1 MSLLKETDP
10 EIVNFKMYIY
20 WVSKAGFDPI
30 QLMRA
35 NPGCFKMWHV
45 KDMDHTPQNDFTEV
59 GSGVIN
65 YKEIFKMKKISVM
78 EYFFVE
84 EDQVKIP
91 VYESITKSLNYLKN
105 NMLN

>member
-1 MSLLKETDP
+1 
-10 EIVNFKMYIY
+10 
-20 WVSKAGFDPI
+20 
-30 QLMRA
+30 
-35 NPGCFKMWHV
+35 
-45 KDMDHTPQNDFTEV
+45 
-59 GSGVIN
+59 
-65 YKEIFKMKKISVM
+65 M